1 MYQVIQISKYL
12 DIQILKFQ
20 ILRFQIFKNLIVR
33 YLDIQICQDSIIL
46 ILRCSEFKFKGIES
60 LSQTLIF

>member
-1 MYQVIQISKYL
+1 MFMYQVIQISKYL
-12 DIQILKFQ
+12 DIQILKIQ

-46 ILRCSEFKFKGIES
+46 I
-60 LSQTLIF
+60 